1 MKKYIVIGCMLISL
15 FAFKKSI
22 EYTARETAVKE
33 AITRSLPLLEKGSH
47 TFLINAALM
56 ITCHS
61 CHNQGL
67 GIVTFAM
74 AKEKG
79 FVVSD
84 TIYNEAIDST
94 YKQWKTYPNIQSL
107 MENDDPLAVVIVGD
121 YDLWALAEAK
131 YKSDKMLDLLSQ
143 NVMRRQ
149 SWNGSWFSPGQRP
162 PLEYYSFSVT
172 ALAVK
177 NMQVYMPAILKD
189 EVSMRLARAREWM
202 IKTTPVANEEKAFQ
216 LLGLTWSNADK
227 KFITEQAKK
236 LITAQHKDGGWS
248 QLETL
253 PTDAYATGQ
262 ALYALNKSGQ
272 LSVNDSAYQK
282 GIDFLL
288 ETQEADGSWHVKT
301 RSFPFLPYVN
311 SGFPHEA
318 DQFIS
323 AAGSNWATMALLLS
337 VDDDKRGK

>member
-107 MENDDPLAVVIVGD
+107 MENDDPLAVVIAGD
-121 YDLWALAEAK
+121 YDLWALAEAN